1 MKNEENIISKKK
13 IIQSKKGTIF
23 IDSEMITGQCYIK
36 GKQKVLRH
44 IYLPVD
50 GGKLPRVW
58 ISKK

>member
-50 GGKLPRVW
+50 GGKLPRV
-58 ISKK
+58 